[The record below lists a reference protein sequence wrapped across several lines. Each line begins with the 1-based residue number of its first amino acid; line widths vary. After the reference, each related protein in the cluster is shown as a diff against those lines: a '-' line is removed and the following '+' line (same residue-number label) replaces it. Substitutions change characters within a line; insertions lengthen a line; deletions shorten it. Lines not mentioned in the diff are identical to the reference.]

1 MPLASYLIFFLGV
14 FLEAVLLWRLLRD
27 KLWKRYPFFSFYVA
41 YVVCQS
47 LSVFAIL
54 RLVPGA
60 YAAWFW
66 GTGIVHL
73 CLRFLVIWEVFRH
86 TFPKPSPLRR
96 LVSRQLT
103 LATLA
108 LITVLTGMLWAIET
122 YGKSHSVYLAM
133 ERSFGFVQAVLILA
147 ILIVARYYHLPIGRN
162 IWGIAVAFGMYSS
175 LSTAVSA
182 FVDLMHSYFPY
193 WQLLAPLSFVAMLGM
208 WTWAVWVYAPN
219 EAAAGGEMLDPA
231 NDLRRWTEDW
241 GRTVSTVRKV
251 MHP

>member
-1 MPLASYLIFFLGV
+1 MSVFSYVIIYFGAA
-14 FLEAVLLWRLLRD
+14 LEALLLWRLLRGGT
-27 KLWKRYPFFSFYVA
+27 WRVYPSFFVFVLYIVA
-41 YVVCQS
+41 QNAA
-47 LSVFAIL
+47 LFAIFQL
-54 RLVPGA
+54 APNS
-60 YAAWFW
+60 YALWYW
-66 GTGIVHL
+66 RTGIVHV

-96 LVSRQLT
+96 MVSRQFT
-103 LATLA
+103 VATLA
-108 LITVLTGMLWAIET
+108 LITVLTGMLWAVQA
-122 YGKSHSVYLAM
+122 YGKFHSVYLAM

-147 ILIVARYYHLPIGRN
+147 ILIVARYYHLRIGRN

-182 FVDLMHSYFPY
+182 FIDLMHSYFPY

-219 EAAAGGEMLDPA
+219 KTADGDEMLDPA
-231 NDLRRWTEDW
+231 NDLRRWAEDW